1 MEIPRLKAEFFRV
14 LANPTRIRLLEQ
26 LVPGERTVNDL
37 HGTLGLDQ
45 PIVSQHLAVLRAR
58 GVVTVRRDGTQAF
71 YALTSPLIA
80 DVLHLSR
87 EFLNRQLS
95 DSRSMLRELQR
106 EARRG

>member
-37 HGTLGLDQ
+37 HGTLELDQ

-71 YALTSPLIA
+71 YALASPLIA
-80 DVLHLSR
+80 DVLRLSR
-87 EFLNRQLS
+87 AFLNRQRP